1 MEHLRDPRQ
10 GERLQVFLNGTRT
23 NDFTHTDPARSL
35 TSGHIGIQTH
45 GATDKAAFR
54 DIRLRELPS

>member
-1 MEHLRDPRQ
+1 M
-10 GERLQVFLNGTRT
+10 

-35 TSGHIGIQTH
+35 TSGHIGIQNH

-54 DIRLRELPS
+54 HIRLRELPS